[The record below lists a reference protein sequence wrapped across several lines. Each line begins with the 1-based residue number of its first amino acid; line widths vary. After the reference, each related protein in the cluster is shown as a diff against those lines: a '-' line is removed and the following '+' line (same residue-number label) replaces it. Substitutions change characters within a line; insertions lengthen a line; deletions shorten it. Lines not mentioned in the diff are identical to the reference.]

1 MLNAVT
7 DIDKPAFVIR
17 LDGPELLDANAAAR
31 DLWGIA
37 SATELP
43 FAIDANMPA
52 LRDILSEAQAAAPNA
67 TTSRPELHQHLVFWT
82 HRGAQRLASH
92 YQLSQDGANVIVII
106 EDAVAP
112 NQSTPAPVT
121 PARAVPAPAMP
132 ATDEAAIEP
141 ADPAPTPT
149 NALDLRTMAHELR
162 TPIGAVIALADM
174 IDQEPF
180 GSLGD
185 PRYREYARDIRDS
198 AHLAL
203 NIVAAALERD
213 EGEEGILLGGNREL
227 DLEALLHKARRAL
240 RLNARSAGLAIDIQT
255 PPDMPHLLA
264 NAPGLNQIL
273 LNLIANAIKFTPPGG
288 HISLAAAPTPS
299 GGLEI
304 FVTDTGIGMTE
315 YETSVLVEP
324 TTTSENSR
332 TVQSGQRTTEADPP
346 TPPQAD
352 ASSPPAAPAPNT
364 VDPQSALEKPR
375 HRGIGFTLVRRLAA
389 AMGATLTVT
398 SQRGVGT
405 RVAVTFPASHVIPK
419 PQTGDNS

>member
-1 MLNAVT
+1 MLTAVT
-7 DIDKPAFVIR
+7 AIDTPAFVIR
-17 LDGPELLDANAAAR
+17 LDGPDLLDANAAAR
-31 DLWGIA
+31 DLWGITN
-37 SATELP
+37 ATELP
-43 FAIDANMPA
+43 FAIDPNMPA
-52 LRDILSEAQAAAPNA
+52 LRAIRSETEAATADA
-67 TTSRPELHQHLVFWT
+67 GSSQPEFHQNLVFWT

-92 YQLSQDGANVIVII
+92 YQLSEDGARVTVII
-106 EDAVAP
+106 EEAIASQQSATAP
-112 NQSTPAPVT
+112 LEPA
-121 PARAVPAPAMP
+121 AG
-132 ATDEAAIEP
+132 EAA
-141 ADPAPTPT
+141 ADPANLARAPS

-213 EGEEGILLGGNREL
+213 EDEEGILLGGNREL
-227 DLEALLHKARRAL
+227 DLEALLLKARRAL
-240 RLNARSAGLAIDIQT
+240 RLNALSAGLAIDIQT
-255 PPDMPHLLA
+255 PPLMPLLLA

-273 LNLIANAIKFTPPGG
+273 LNLIGNAIKFTPPGG

-304 FVTDTGIGMTE
+304 LVTDTGIGMTE

-324 TTTSENSR
+324 TTPSENDPASR
-332 TVQSGQRTTEADPP
+332 AAQHTGETGTSTP
-346 TPPQAD
+346 TPAGSTSAQTG
-352 ASSPPAAPAPNT
+352 PAPESG
-364 VDPQSALEKPR
+364 DPQSATEKPR

-419 PQTGDNS
+419 PQSGDHS